1 MDKIKPL
8 RILLNWRKYVR
19 IIYRAIKS
27 VIPDAEV
34 YVIGGAAE
42 NRLTIMSD
50 IDILVVLSEKPL
62 FNEAVELRMKIMEK
76 VEELGLPL
84 YAPIELHI
92 VGKEDLRK
100 YVKKGKIIPANK
112 L

>member
-50 IDILVVLSEKPL
+50 IDILVVLSEKPS

>member
-1 MDKIKPL
+1 
-8 RILLNWRKYVR
+8 
-19 IIYRAIKS
+19 
-27 VIPDAEV
+27 
-34 YVIGGAAE
+34 
-42 NRLTIMSD
+42 MSD
-50 IDILVVLSEKPL
+50 IDILVVLSEKL
-62 FNEAVELRMKIMEK
+62 SFNEAVELRMKIMGK

-100 YVKKGKIIPANK
+100 YVEKGKIIPANK

>member
-42 NRLTIMSD
+42 NRLTTMSD
-50 IDILVVLSEKPL
+50 IDILVVLSEKPS
-62 FNEAVELRMKIMEK
+62 FNEAVEFCMKIMEK
-76 VEELGLPL
+76 AEELNLPL
-84 YAPIELHI
+84 ICSNRTSYSRQRGSEKIC
-92 VGKEDLRK
+92 KEGQDYSSK
-100 YVKKGKIIPANK
+100 
-112 L
+112 

>member
-42 NRLTIMSD
+42 NRLTTMSD

-62 FNEAVELRMKIMEK
+62 FNEAVELRMKIMGK
-76 VEELGLPL
+76 AEELGLPL